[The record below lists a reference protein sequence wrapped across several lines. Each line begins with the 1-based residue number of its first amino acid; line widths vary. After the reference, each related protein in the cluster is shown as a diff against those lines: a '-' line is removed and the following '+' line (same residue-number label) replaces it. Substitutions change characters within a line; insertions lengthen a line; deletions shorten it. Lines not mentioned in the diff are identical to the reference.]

1 MLVMSMS
8 HTCCS
13 LASMKAFPYFCS
25 HSRRPRRVQMLK
37 NPTSSLDEM
46 LFRNHSWNR
55 DALEGQ
61 EPPQQCGR
69 DRQKG
74 LTMTDPHRLVPPTHS
89 RPSSPCCLPA
99 QSKAL
104 QLWCYLSRW
113 CRRTKFIKPKSIKRL
128 WDWLCTTQWCSSCQN
143 PWHANTSLVVNA
155 YAPAGQ
161 ELAHRQSE
169 SPNGK
174 HKLPG
179 AIFSH
184 FRSQAIKKKSKP
196 CVQYFLTIA

>member
-1 MLVMSMS
+1 MLVMGMS

-13 LASMKAFPYFCS
+13 LASMKVFPYFCS

-61 EPPQQCGR
+61 EPPQQHGW

-89 RPSSPCCLPA
+89 RPSSPCCLSA

-104 QLWCYLSRW
+104 QLWCYLGHW
-113 CRRTKFIKPKSIKRL
+113 CRWTKFNNLRASNVCGIGFARHSDAQVAKIRDMPTPAWLWTLKLQPGTNLHIANLSRL
-128 WDWLCTTQWCSSCQN
+128 ME
-143 PWHANTSLVVNA
+143 NTS
-155 YAPAGQ
+155 YP
-161 ELAHRQSE
+161 EQSFLI
-169 SPNGK
+169 SDP
-174 HKLPG
+174 KL
-179 AIFSH
+179 
-184 FRSQAIKKKSKP
+184 
-196 CVQYFLTIA
+196 